1 MSTLIFEEKMRELV
15 ALMPPFSDGN
25 GSFPINY
32 EHGTKNVLNKYLL
45 LARTKTIYPLIWLIP
60 TKNPLDLNRN
70 TISNKSR
77 FIIAMKSTDVDKFN
91 DFQFNEDFKKVL
103 IPTFDNFIKLLN
115 ISGITRIDNNS
126 LVYELVPNFSM
137 KDDGKGLIT
146 VWNAITVDV
155 TISMDGRAC
164 INKNLKFQ

>member
-15 ALMPPFSDGN
+15 ALMPPFVDGS

-32 EHGTKNVLNKYLL
+32 EHGTKDVLNKYLVL
-45 LARTKTIYPLIWLIP
+45 PRKKTIYPLIWLIP
-60 TKNPLDLNRN
+60 TKNPLDLTRN
-70 TISNKSR
+70 IISNKSR
-77 FIIAMKSTDVDKFN
+77 FIIAMKSSNVDKFN
-91 DFQFNEDFKKVL
+91 DFQFNEDFRKVL

-137 KDDGKGLIT
+137 LDDGKGLIT
-146 VWNAITVDV
+146 IWNAITIDI
-155 TISMDGRAC
+155 TITMDGRQC
-164 INKNLKFQ
+164 LSKNLKF